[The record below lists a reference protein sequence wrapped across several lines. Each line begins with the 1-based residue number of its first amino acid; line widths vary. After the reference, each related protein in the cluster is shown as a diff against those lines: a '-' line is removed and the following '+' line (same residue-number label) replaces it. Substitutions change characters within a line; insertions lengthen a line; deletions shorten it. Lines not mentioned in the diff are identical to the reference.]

1 MITHRVI
8 SVTEVK
14 ANAIAHQANCQK
26 IMGGGVAA
34 AIRRKYPEA
43 YEADLKTVKGSRK
56 KLGTYSLAETS
67 DGKVIYNVYSQFDLS
82 AGIGDRATLYDMVDV
97 GLRAVRD
104 HIEQYMG
111 HDQFIDEPFIL
122 AIPYKYGCALGGGSW
137 PIVEAIIRDIFEK
150 SPLDVILCEWPPNVV
165 NPTPP
170 MSALEKALNFK
181 LGVVDMRPF
190 TA

>member
-1 MITHRVI
+1 
-8 SVTEVK
+8 
-14 ANAIAHQANCQK
+14 
-26 IMGGGVAA
+26 MGAGVAR
-34 AIRRKYPEA
+34 AIREKYPEA
-43 YEADLKTVKGSRK
+43 YEADLKTPRGSKK

-67 DGKVIYNVYSQFDLS
+67 DGKVIYNVYSQFNLS

-104 HIEQYMG
+104 HMEQLAGPAEIMY
-111 HDQFIDEPFIL
+111 EPLTL

-150 SPLDVILCEWPPNVV
+150 SPIDVILCEWPPNVV

-181 LGVVDMRPF
+181 LGVADANDANEFGNNESRPF